1 MGITKKSQWPVPGN
15 ALERV
20 AWTIPEFCFR
30 NNISQPK
37 YTKLRAEGR
46 GPQEMRLGLNLIR
59 ITAEAELEWQRRMQE
74 VEDAR
79 QEASTRPAPP
89 RPGTRL
95 TVPEQRE
102 LKRTEERIEK
112 AEAEV
117 EALKAKMA
125 DPAVAADHLKLQA
138 AWQEVQSA
146 EARVAELYARWEELE
161 AKRSG

>member
-74 VEDAR
+74 EGAAFETQALERAVKAGG
-79 QEASTRPAPP
+79 ASVKSPKHVSKRGRRPQSEPRKPKIKATGTGPDPP
-89 RPGTRL
+89 P
-95 TVPEQRE
+95 
-102 LKRTEERIEK
+102 
-112 AEAEV
+112 
-117 EALKAKMA
+117 
-125 DPAVAADHLKLQA
+125 
-138 AWQEVQSA
+138 
-146 EARVAELYARWEELE
+146 
-161 AKRSG
+161 